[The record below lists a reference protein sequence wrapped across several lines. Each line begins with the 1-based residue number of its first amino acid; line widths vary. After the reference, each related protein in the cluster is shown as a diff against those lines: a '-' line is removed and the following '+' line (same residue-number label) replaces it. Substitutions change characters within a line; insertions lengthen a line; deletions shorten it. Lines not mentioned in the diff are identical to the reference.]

1 MKMYTIQPFRASFS
15 CMVPD
20 HLANIK
26 LQLHTGRYGQIP
38 CQHIEVYMAST
49 HYEPPPPK
57 KHTHTPKKEKEKGKI
72 IHECPLGKSENVKIS
87 LKHGN

>member
-1 MKMYTIQPFRASFS
+1 
-15 CMVPD
+15 MVPD

-26 LQLHTGRYGQIP
+26 LQLHTGRYDQIP
-38 CQHIEVYMAST
+38 CQHIEVYKAST
-49 HYEPPPPK
+49 HYEPPPKK
-57 KHTHTPKKEKEKGKI
+57 KHTHTQKRKEKGKI

>member
-1 MKMYTIQPFRASFS
+1 M
-15 CMVPD
+15 
-20 HLANIK
+20 N
-26 LQLHTGRYGQIP
+26 
-38 CQHIEVYMAST
+38 
-49 HYEPPPPK
+49 PPPPSK

>member
-1 MKMYTIQPFRASFS
+1 MYTIQPFRASFS

-38 CQHIEVYMAST
+38 CQHIEVYKAST
-49 HYEPPPPK
+49 HYEPPPKK
-57 KHTHTPKKEKEKGKI
+57 KHTHTQKRKEKKRGK
-72 IHECPLGKSENVKIS
+72 LFMNV
-87 LKHGN
+87 LR